1 MFLLFLFLFSGVIIP
16 GLIVSGT
23 GIWLLLKHLADFYP
37 SLYRDA
43 APAKSGAGAGTLKYK
58 TPDDVH
64 QAFYRQKTVNLY
76 QD

>member
-1 MFLLFLFLFSGVIIP
+1 MFLLVLFLFSGVIIP
-16 GLIVSGT
+16 GLIVSST

>member
-1 MFLLFLFLFSGVIIP
+1 NPLFLLVLFLFSGVIIP

-43 APAKSGAGAGTLKYK
+43 ASAKSGAGAGTLKSV
-58 TPDDVH
+58 TGD
-64 QAFYRQKTVNLY
+64 T
-76 QD
+76 

>member
-1 MFLLFLFLFSGVIIP
+1 MFLLVLFLFSGVIIP

-43 APAKSGAGAGTLKYK
+43 ASAKSGAGAGTLKYK